1 MISEQICEAAETT
14 YSRAALSEQ
23 EGAMSCVLSCK
34 PGEAANLF
42 SYTGKK
48 KKSRKAYNISLLPFF
63 PSPSIIPVG
72 GFLSQ
77 LADTSEWM

>member
-1 MISEQICEAAETT
+1 VISEQICEAAETT

-48 KKSRKAYNISLLPFF
+48 K
-63 PSPSIIPVG
+63 
-72 GFLSQ
+72 
-77 LADTSEWM
+77 E